1 MNNNSDDEFY
11 DSNDINNTDLDTSKS
26 EDEEL
31 LDEELLDEELLDE
44 ELQEDEIV
52 NENEDKTFDINSPEY
67 KKYFKDILG
76 EPNYTIHNIS
86 SIILQD
92 KKVKKFI
99 ENIKDYGENLQID
112 ETHCKNL
119 ADSLLSKVNPVIL
132 HEEFTIIEYTKYK
145 TDDVKSLCELFDGHH
160 RKKAF
165 LDIFRQKSKFNS
177 VIRICLIRSDYPE
190 SRQTNMLFRELN
202 TRKPFEVDFTL
213 SDISKLVMTR
223 LNDEFNN
230 SITDFVFIK
239 DKSDSKVYRPSI
251 QKHIINNVILSRL
264 DELKKRYNINKNHL
278 NINLIIKNFIAYNN
292 EISTNKKKIRDDD
305 KTIKETMINKAS
317 RNKCF
322 IGLVNLSMLV
332 KKCIGEE
339 FN

>member
-11 DSNDINNTDLDTSKS
+11 DSNDDINNIVPDTSKS
-26 EDEEL
+26 EDEDL
-31 LDEELLDEELLDE
+31 LDED
-44 ELQEDEIV
+44 LQEDEIV
-52 NENEDKTFDINSPEY
+52 NENEDKTFDVNSPEY
-67 KKYFKDILG
+67 KEYLKEILG
-76 EPNYTIHNIS
+76 KPEYTIHNIS
-86 SIILQD
+86 SFILDD

-119 ADSLLSKVNPVIL
+119 ADSLLSKVNPVI

-145 TDDVKSLCELFDGHH
+145 TDDFKSLCELFDGHH
-160 RKKAF
+160 RKRAF
-165 LDIFRQKSKFNS
+165 LDIFKQKSKFNS

-213 SDISKLVMTR
+213 SDISKLIMTR

-251 QKHIINNVILSRL
+251 QKHIINNAILSRL

-292 EISTNKKKIRDDD
+292 DISTNKKKIRDDD

-322 IGLVNLSMLV
+322 IGLVNLSILV